1 MILKSDK
8 LIRET
13 HSLDRKK
20 AKHYKWFPSPPVA
33 KLHVG
38 PFNLDTHSNFSNRKK
53 SHIFQVNLVQ
63 FFFLSS
69 KLLYEKV
76 THLYHLDNISV
87 IH

>member
-63 FFFLSS
+63 FFFYPLSFYMKKS
-69 KLLYEKV
+69 L
-76 THLYHLDNISV
+76 IS
-87 IH
+87 ITLITYL